1 MRGGKPADQEAMV
14 AEARNG
20 SLEATDEVTTDWL
33 IETVR
38 AELIHQ
44 EPVIGREF
52 VPLGRMSQVTLGPG
66 GALKVFFGV
75 RCECRTSAVVSF
87 EAASDK
93 TRSEVL
99 EALPQ
104 TGRQL
109 LDQRA
114 AFRNMPCSAH
124 DRLRTRMFEQT

>member
-1 MRGGKPADQEAMV
+1 MRGGKSADQEAMV

-38 AELIHQ
+38 AELIRQ

-52 VPLGRMSQVTLGPG
+52 VPLGRMSQVTRGPG

-109 LDQRA
+109 LGQRA

-124 DRLRTRMFEQT
+124 DKLRTRMFEQT

>member
-1 MRGGKPADQEAMV
+1 MV
-14 AEARNG
+14 PEARNG

-33 IETVR
+33 IETVQS
-38 AELIHQ
+38 ELLRQ

-52 VPLGRMSQVTLGPG
+52 VPLGRMSQVTRGPG
-66 GALKVFFGV
+66 GVLKVFFGV

-87 EAASDK
+87 EVASDK
-93 TRSEVL
+93 TRSAVL

-109 LDQRA
+109 LGQRE
-114 AFRNMPCSAH
+114 AFRNMPCSSH
-124 DRLRTRMFEQT
+124 DRLRSRMFGETS